1 MSRPLSAGARK
12 AFLFFAAFLTSAAVA
27 ASVRSMSEKL
37 APSDNLIF
45 SEKPAVPQEQPAI
58 SERRTPVATA
68 TGEVL
73 PAFDTSASL
82 VPNTDMAVWT
92 KAPAFTT
99 EREVEI
105 PYISYGRASY
115 HGHKSRTAGGESAN
129 MGDLTA
135 THPALPLGTRARV
148 TNLFTGKSVMV
159 RINDRG
165 PIVHGRIVDLSYS
178 AAEQLGIVGR
188 GVAHVR
194 LEVVE

>member
-1 MSRPLSAGARK
+1 MSRALSAGARK
-12 AFLFFAAFLTSAAVA
+12 AFLFFAAFLASATVA
-27 ASVRSMSEKL
+27 ASVRSMSGKL
-37 APSDNLIF
+37 APSDNLIL
-45 SEKPAVPQEQPAI
+45 SEKPAVSEEQPAI
-58 SERRTPVATA
+58 SERRTSVAA
-68 TGEVL
+68 AAGEVL
-73 PAFDTSASL
+73 PAFDRSASL
-82 VPNTDMAVWT
+82 GPNTDMAVWT

-99 EREVEI
+99 EPEVEI

-115 HGHKSRTAGGESAN
+115 HGHKSRTAGGENAN

-148 TNLFTGKSVMV
+148 TNLFTGKSVTV

-165 PIVHGRIVDLSYS
+165 PIVRGRIVDLSYS

>member
-1 MSRPLSAGARK
+1 
-12 AFLFFAAFLTSAAVA
+12 
-27 ASVRSMSEKL
+27 
-37 APSDNLIF
+37 
-45 SEKPAVPQEQPAI
+45 
-58 SERRTPVATA
+58 
-68 TGEVL
+68 
-73 PAFDTSASL
+73 
-82 VPNTDMAVWT
+82 VPNTEMAVWT

-99 EREVEI
+99 EHEVEI

-115 HGHKSRTAGGESAN
+115 HGHKSRPAGGENAN

-148 TNLFTGKSVMV
+148 TNLFTGKFVMV

-165 PIVHGRIVDLSYS
+165 PIVRGRIVDLSYS